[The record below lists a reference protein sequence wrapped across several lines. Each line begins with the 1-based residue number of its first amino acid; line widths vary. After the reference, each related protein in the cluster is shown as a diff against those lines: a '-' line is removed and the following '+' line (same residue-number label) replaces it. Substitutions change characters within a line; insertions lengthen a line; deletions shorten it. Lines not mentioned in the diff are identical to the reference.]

1 MTQGQKVRIATI
13 GTSGIAQRFLD
24 ALAGYEGAT
33 YAGAYSRDLGRA
45 RAFSSE
51 HGGTLAFDSLD
62 ELCACPDADAVYISS
77 PNAVHASQALA
88 CVRAGKHVLVEKA
101 FASNAREAKRVF
113 DAAAEQGVVAMEA
126 MRSIH
131 AGISRRRGGIAA
143 AWRGPSRPRWAS
155 QRSRRAYRA

>member
-1 MTQGQKVRIATI
+1 MREPTR
-13 GTSGIAQRFLD
+13 GTSVAPVPF
-24 ALAGYEGAT
+24 
-33 YAGAYSRDLGRA
+33 RA
-45 RAFSSE
+45 ST
-51 HGGTLAFDSLD
+51 GGTLAFDSLD

-113 DAAAEQGVVAMEA
+113 DAAAEQGVVAMDGHA
-126 MRSIH
+126 FDPH
-131 AGISRRRGGIAA
+131 AGISRRRGGIARSLA
-143 AWRGPSRPRWAS
+143 RSVSPRWAS